1 MSKPSHIIQIQIK
14 RKRQET
20 LRKLREKY
28 RKVKSAKEKEK
39 IIEKMKKIT
48 PWLSE
53 EEFLLPTKQP

>member
-28 RKVKSAKEKEK
+28 LKVKGAKEKEK